1 MEKRIST
8 RDRILNVS
16 EELFSELGYSGTSIA
31 AIAKEIGIQKSSLY
45 AHFADKE
52 QLFLEVFQRFHDET
66 ALKLSAIFLTELPD
80 KEKLHE
86 VFLLFCTGRNANI
99 FRIGLL
105 PNPECKDKAQ
115 QIIATF
121 EENFRLM
128 LKALFQ
134 HIDQNGPVITKD
146 YDQAFQL
153 LVFLINGVMTI
164 GGRYDCQNEIYRH
177 EIELAW
183 QAYCELIGL

>member
-1 MEKRIST
+1 M
-8 RDRILNVS
+8 
-16 EELFSELGYSGTSIA
+16 
-31 AIAKEIGIQKSSLY
+31 
-45 AHFADKE
+45 
-52 QLFLEVFQRFHDET
+52 
-66 ALKLSAIFLTELPD
+66 
-80 KEKLHE
+80 
-86 VFLLFCTGRNANI
+86 
-99 FRIGLL
+99 
-105 PNPECKDKAQ
+105 
-115 QIIATF
+115 ATF

-183 QAYCELIGL
+183 QAYCELISL